1 MIEQI
6 LLSSGSFDR
15 VREMGGFGQPLH
27 TLYPQIQAVL
37 ANELGPDAAH
47 FLAEPVVDRA
57 HDRIDWY
64 TEGDPE
70 CKPIVLSDLP
80 EEQRPPIL
88 AQVQAQLQRGQELA
102 ERYTTSG
109 DPQRMQL
116 GAMLKAALGSS
127 PTETDIFLLGDRPM
141 LAHWGFTTDRPW
153 EMGGT
158 GRRSPRPPLPA
169 ETFQAVAMPDIAI
182 PELAS
187 SAAPP
192 PISEPRKPSEEPM
205 LEPDDEPPPSLLK
218 SNPSPAAPQSDE
230 PRYIATHSR
239 YFWGLAV
246 LAILLA
252 LGIFLWVSNQTPTPP
267 LIDESAQAVPDV
279 PPDAA
284 MKQAGQT
291 EQMLRA
297 STLPTVAALGND
309 RVIAAESTS
318 RDEAQTAPETSLSET
333 DVKPPVSMKE
343 VVTALKPNSVS
354 DQEPVTTPVPSNPE
368 ARSGVATLLPNNA
381 NRPLDGS
388 RAPASAASLP
398 PAPVASPVRTLEE
411 ELQGSRPAVSAVG
424 VTGTPLSVPM
434 PQPSVELAQSDP
446 TPEERQEFTNRLS
459 ATGAATGEI
468 TATLLWNGNA
478 DLDLVVLCPS
488 GEMMD
493 YQNPRECGGALDVD
507 ANTAR
512 DSLSNRPV
520 ENAFWP
526 AGRATPGVYRI
537 IVRYAPRKDEQQPRP
552 TPFQVRLIRNNQ
564 EKVFKGIAQPR
575 KATPV
580 TNFIVER

>member
-80 EEQRPPIL
+80 EEQRLPIL
-88 AQVQAQLQRGQELA
+88 AQIQAQLQRGQELA

-116 GAMLKAALGSS
+116 GAMLKAALGS
-127 PTETDIFLLGDRPM
+127 PAETDIFLLGDRPV

-153 EMGGT
+153 EIGGT
-158 GRRSPRPPLPA
+158 GRRSPGPPPLPD
-169 ETFQAVAMPDIAI
+169 ETSQAVAMPDIAM

-187 SAAPP
+187 STAP
-192 PISEPRKPSEEPM
+192 PISEPRKLSEEPM

-218 SNPSPAAPQSDE
+218 SSPYPAAPHPDE

-267 LIDESAQAVPDV
+267 LTYESAQTVPGV
-279 PPDAA
+279 LPDAA

-291 EQMLRA
+291 EQALRA
-297 STLPTVAALGND
+297 STSPTVAALGND
-309 RVIAAESTS
+309 SAIVAESAL
-318 RDEAQTAPETSLSET
+318 RNEAQPVSRITLPGT

-343 VVTALKPNSVS
+343 VVTALKPNSAS
-354 DQEPVTTPVPSNPE
+354 DQEPVTTFVPSNPE
-368 ARSGVATLLPNNA
+368 ARPDAATPLPNNA

-388 RAPASAASLP
+388 RAPASAASPP

-411 ELQGSRPAVSAVG
+411 ELQGSRPVVSAAG
-424 VTGTPLSVPM
+424 VTGTPLSAPM

-526 AGRATPGVYRI
+526 AGQATPGVYRI